1 MKDKL
6 DKFIQLPLWAK
17 IMVILFLLLLFY
29 AIGEVDIFLESVK

>member
-17 IMVILFLLLLFY
+17 NYGNFVFATIVLCNR
-29 AIGEVDIFLESVK
+29 GG